1 MKKFSS
7 EIELS
12 GHLIDSL
19 ILTRVFDGIMDH
31 GGSFEVLD
39 IQVGKKKKDESYAK
53 LLVTG
58 KNAKNLETIL
68 NYVYRQGATA
78 GTQRNVKLMSAPK
91 DMVMPDNFYSTTNN
105 PTQIFLN
112 KKWIDVDNMMMDKC
126 IAVKAKKAICI
137 PIRQVKSG
145 DKIVV
150 GENGVK
156 IIPPERPREGMNV
169 FEFMGSGSSSE
180 RPTQHIAKKVA
191 EDIRRT
197 KKDGGKIVLSWRS
210 CNCPYGRS

>member
-7 EIELS
+7 EIELR

-19 ILTRVFDGIMDH
+19 ILTKVFDGIMDH

-39 IQVGKKKKDESYAK
+39 IKVGKKKKDESYAK

-58 KNAKNLETIL
+58 KNTKNLDTIL
-68 NYVYRQGATA
+68 NYVYRQGATSK
-78 GTQRNVKLMSAPK
+78 TQKNVILKTATK
-91 DMVMPDNFYSTTNN
+91 NMVMPDNFYSTTNN
-105 PTQIFLN
+105 PTQIYLN
-112 KKWIDVDNMMMDKC
+112 NKWIDVDNMMMDKC
-126 IAVKAKKAICI
+126 IVVKGKKAICI
-137 PIRQVKSG
+137 PIRQVKKG

-156 IIPPERPREGMNV
+156 VIPPERPREGMNV

-180 RPTQHIAKKVA
+180 RPTQHIA
-191 EDIRRT
+191 
-197 KKDGGKIVLSWRS
+197 
-210 CNCPYGRS
+210 

>member
-112 KKWIDVDNMMMDKC
+112 KKWIDVDNMYC
-126 IAVKAKKAICI
+126 C
-137 PIRQVKSG
+137 
-145 DKIVV
+145 
-150 GENGVK
+150 
-156 IIPPERPREGMNV
+156 
-169 FEFMGSGSSSE
+169 
-180 RPTQHIAKKVA
+180 
-191 EDIRRT
+191 
-197 KKDGGKIVLSWRS
+197 
-210 CNCPYGRS
+210 

>member
-7 EIELS
+7 EIELQ

-19 ILTRVFDGIMDH
+19 ILTKVFDGIMDH

-58 KNAKNLETIL
+58 TNTKNLDTIL
-68 NYVYRQGATA
+68 NYVYRQGATSK
-78 GTQRNVKLMSAPK
+78 TQKDVMLKAATK

-112 KKWIDVDNMMMDKC
+112 NKWIDVDNTMMDKC
-126 IAVKAKKAICI
+126 VIVKSKKAMCV
-137 PIRQVKSG
+137 PLRQVKKG

-150 GENGVK
+150 GENGV
-156 IIPPERPREGMNV
+156 
-169 FEFMGSGSSSE
+169 
-180 RPTQHIAKKVA
+180 
-191 EDIRRT
+191 
-197 KKDGGKIVLSWRS
+197 
-210 CNCPYGRS
+210 